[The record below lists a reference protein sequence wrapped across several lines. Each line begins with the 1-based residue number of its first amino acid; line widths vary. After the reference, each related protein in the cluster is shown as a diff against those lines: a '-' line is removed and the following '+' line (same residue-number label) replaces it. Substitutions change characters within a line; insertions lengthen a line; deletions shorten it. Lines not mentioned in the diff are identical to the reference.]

1 MGPLGVDCIVCLS
14 CITHRRVTNA
24 QSLNARFSGLGIAML
39 WCFLWIVIMRWLTG
53 FIVWLTILLLLVALG
68 AGKYVMTS

>member
-1 MGPLGVDCIVCLS
+1 
-14 CITHRRVTNA
+14 
-24 QSLNARFSGLGIAML
+24 ML

-68 AGKYVMTS
+68 AGKYGMSRRRDVIKSNLKIYKKTSLFAGHLQLFCIDV